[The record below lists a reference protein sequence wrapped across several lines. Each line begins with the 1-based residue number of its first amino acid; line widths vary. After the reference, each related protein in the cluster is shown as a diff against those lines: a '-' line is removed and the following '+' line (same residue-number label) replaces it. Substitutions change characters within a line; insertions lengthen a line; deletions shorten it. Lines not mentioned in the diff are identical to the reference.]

1 MSTTK
6 IRALIVDDEPPAR
19 RRLRALLSA
28 EPDVEV
34 AGECGDGLQA
44 VEQIRVLRPD
54 VVFLDVQMPEAG
66 GFDVVEA
73 VGPHRMPAVVF
84 VTAYDEFALRAFE
97 VHALDYLLKPYDR
110 ERFAAT
116 LRHVRARLG
125 GPELAPKL
133 LSLLDGSRPRPA
145 YLERIPVRSGSR
157 IQLLPVAELDYLQ
170 ADDNYVRLHASGRS
184 HLVRETLGAM
194 EARLDPD
201 RFLRVHRSLI
211 VNLSCITELEPLF
224 SGEYVLTL
232 RDGTRLTTGR
242 SYRARLQ
249 EALSLKG

>member
-1 MSTTK
+1 MSTM

-28 EPDVEV
+28 EADVEV

-44 VEQIRVLRPD
+44 VEQIRALRPD

-66 GFDVVEA
+66 GFEVVEA

-125 GPELAPKL
+125 GAAELAPRL
-133 LSLLDGSRPRPA
+133 LSLLDETRARPA

-157 IQLLPVAELDYLQ
+157 IQLVPVAELDYLQ
-170 ADDNYVRLHASGRS
+170 ADDNYVRLHTGGRS

-194 EARLDPD
+194 EARLDPE
-201 RFLRVHRSLI
+201 RFLRVHRSLV
-211 VNLSCITELEPLF
+211 VNLSRITELEPLF

-249 EALSLKG
+249 EALALKG